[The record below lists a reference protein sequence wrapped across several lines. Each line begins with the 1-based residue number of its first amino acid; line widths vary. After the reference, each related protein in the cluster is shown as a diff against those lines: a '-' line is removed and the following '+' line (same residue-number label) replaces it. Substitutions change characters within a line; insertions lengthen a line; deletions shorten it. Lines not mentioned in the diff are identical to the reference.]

1 MKTRFESKKLAKE
14 NERILRM
21 KSKPTRPY
29 ESKRDVNQP
38 FWKRKNARK

>member
-21 KSKPTRPY
+21 KNKPTRPY
-29 ESKRDVNQP
+29 ESKTNANLP